1 MNQTRNIPDLAR
13 TPGSKFS
20 AVALSWAGRIW
31 SRFFRQN
38 AGERFEC
45 RPSCVL
51 GERKRMNAEGE
62 METGFRPESTRLSAL
77 LLILIV
83 FLLQTP
89 GQQPRVSGGTPN
101 RAVAS
106 HAAGPALRSRYR
118 VVNSYPHDRT
128 AFLQGLV
135 WHDGGFYESTG
146 LAGHST
152 LRRVKFPSGQV
163 TKSISLAPELF
174 GEGLAMV
181 GDELIQLTWQSHRG
195 FVYNRESFALMREF
209 SYATEG
215 WGLTY
220 DGTNLIL
227 SDGSDGLTYLD
238 ARTFE
243 PLRRLP
249 VTWDG
254 NPQFNLNELEFIEG
268 EVWANV
274 WNTDFI
280 LRIDPSS
287 GRVTSYLDLK
297 GILAPET
304 PRESDDV
311 LNGIAYDSVNK
322 RIFVGG
328 KRWPRLFE
336 IKLTKLINEKAP

>member
-1 MNQTRNIPDLAR
+1 
-13 TPGSKFS
+13 
-20 AVALSWAGRIW
+20 
-31 SRFFRQN
+31 
-38 AGERFEC
+38 
-45 RPSCVL
+45 
-51 GERKRMNAEGE
+51 
-62 METGFRPESTRLSAL
+62 
-77 LLILIV
+77 
-83 FLLQTP
+83 
-89 GQQPRVSGGTPN
+89 
-101 RAVAS
+101 
-106 HAAGPALRSRYR
+106 
-118 VVNSYPHDRT
+118 VVNSYPHDRA

-163 TKSISLAPELF
+163 TKSISLSPELF

-195 FVYNRESFALMREF
+195 FVYDRESFALMREF
-209 SYATEG
+209 SYETEG

-238 ARTFE
+238 PRTFQ

-268 EVWANV
+268 EIWANV

-280 LRIDPSS
+280 VRIDPSS
-287 GRVTSYLDLK
+287 GRVTSCLDLK

-304 PRESDDV
+304 PRDSDDV
-311 LNGIAYDSVNK
+311 LNGIAYDPVNK

-336 IKLTKLINEKAP
+336 IKLTKLVNEKAP